1 MLLTCISSDLA
12 TAKPFFFYLF
22 STIIA
27 NISSSA
33 LTWYNLESSKRPMQ
47 SYGLENRDDFL
58 QKSVISNEREF
69 WIGKA
74 IYKKLTPWIEKIG
87 I

>member
-1 MLLTCISSDLA
+1 MLLTYISSNLA
-12 TAKPFFFYLF
+12 TAKPFFLIYLVQ
-22 STIIA
+22 
-27 NISSSA
+27 SSQTSV
-33 LTWYNLESSKRPMQ
+33 LRHYPGITWNRARHQCKL
-47 SYGLENRDDFL
+47 YGLENRDDFL

-74 IYKKLTPWIEKIG
+74 IYKKLTPQIEIIG